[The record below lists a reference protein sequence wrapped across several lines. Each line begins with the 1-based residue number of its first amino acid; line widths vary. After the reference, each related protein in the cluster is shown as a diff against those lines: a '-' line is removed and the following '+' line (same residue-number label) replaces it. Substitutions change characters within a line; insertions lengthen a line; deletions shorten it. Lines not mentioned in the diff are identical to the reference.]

1 MALGVYH
8 KKSMGTGKSARAFVL
23 ISEAKNLGV
32 SRVLETLPQEDL
44 SVLEDGNAFLLTC
57 WRVRRASNTV

>member
-1 MALGVYH
+1 MLNGRGCA
-8 KKSMGTGKSARAFVL
+8 AVL
-23 ISEAKNLGV
+23 YFAAAKNLGV